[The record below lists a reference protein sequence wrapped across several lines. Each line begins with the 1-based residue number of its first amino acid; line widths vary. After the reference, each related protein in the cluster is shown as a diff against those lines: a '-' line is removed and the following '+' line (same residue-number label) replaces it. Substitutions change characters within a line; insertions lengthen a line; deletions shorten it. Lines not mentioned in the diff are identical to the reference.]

1 MAKLLQF
8 SRPSNGVRNVV
19 REWWVMRS
27 QKRRRKRD
35 SASGAPNAPANLTLA
50 DVSNWIQL
58 TWQDMSSNEQ
68 GFRVYRKVDGGSFGL
83 WLSLGANSTT
93 TNDAGVLVGHV
104 YAYYVTAYNAVGES
118 APSNTAS
125 ETYGT

>member
-1 MAKLLQF
+1 
-8 SRPSNGVRNVV
+8 
-19 REWWVMRS
+19 MRS

-35 SASGAPNAPANLTLA
+35 SSPGVPVAPANLTLA

-58 TWQDMSSNEQ
+58 TWVDMSSNEQ
-68 GFRVYRKVDGGSFGL
+68 GFRIYRKVDGGSFGL

-118 APSNTAS
+118 TPSNTAF